1 MAQEKPCAPFC
12 ISYFNSPFSLL
23 TLILLSNLFAV
34 RTWLKLCI
42 VDIPLQRLGSITLD
56 NVERELRPVI
66 GVDTEAANITRNLE
80 AVQAVLEDAESRQLK
95 EDTVR
100 LWWNDL
106 TQLCYEME
114 DVLDENTEVQKAE
127 WRNKKM
133 EVKMALLR
141 RRSVTDVFAVLRGK
155 HFAAFGYLSVNQWI
169 TSAKGLHKHSQ
180 SVLPL
185 VCYLCWIFYHSYS
198 PSSSFGNGAAKRANA
213 PMSITADKRSADQ
226 EGE

>member
-1 MAQEKPCAPFC
+1 MSYRKILEALVSLFC
-12 ISYFNSPFSLL
+12 CQGCCCLQ
-23 TLILLSNLFAV
+23 LLSPSSFGA
-34 RTWLKLCI
+34 

-95 EDTVR
+95 EDIVR
-100 LWWNDL
+100 LWLNDL

-133 EVKMALLR
+133 EVKMALLP
-141 RRSVTDVFAVLRGK
+141 RRSILLHLVT
-155 HFAAFGYLSVNQWI
+155 YQ
-169 TSAKGLHKHSQ
+169 
-180 SVLPL
+180 
-185 VCYLCWIFYHSYS
+185 
-198 PSSSFGNGAAKRANA
+198 
-213 PMSITADKRSADQ
+213 
-226 EGE
+226 